1 MEELSAWITRLKA
14 TKSRLE
20 LLSALDQFRV
30 LEWTD
35 EQRSSIAKLYMRLL
49 DVLPD
54 GDEQPAAVAGSSAK
68 QPQLAAGSGQASAAA
83 SQQTAPV
90 PAAGAP
96 QTASEEDEEVWYE
109 KM

>member
-1 MEELSAWITRLKA
+1 MQELAAWIERLKA
-14 TKSRLE
+14 TKNRLQ
-20 LLSALDQFRV
+20 LFALLDQFRV

-54 GDEQPAAVAGSSAK
+54 GEPVAAITPTA
-68 QPQLAAGSGQASAAA
+68 PASAA
-83 SQQTAPV
+83 SR
-90 PAAGAP
+90 P

>member
-1 MEELSAWITRLKA
+1 MQELPAWIERLKA
-14 TKSRLE
+14 TKNRPQLFA
-20 LLSALDQFRV
+20 LLDQFRV

-54 GDEQPAAVAGSSAK
+54 GEP
-68 QPQLAAGSGQASAAA
+68 LASVTASAP
-83 SQQTAPV
+83 AP
-90 PAAGAP
+90 ATSRP